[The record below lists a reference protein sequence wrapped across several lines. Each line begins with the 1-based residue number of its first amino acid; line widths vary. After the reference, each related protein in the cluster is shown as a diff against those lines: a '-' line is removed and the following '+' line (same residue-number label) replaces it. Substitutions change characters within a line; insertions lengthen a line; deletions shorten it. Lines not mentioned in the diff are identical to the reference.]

1 MMLLPFNIVVYFFVG
16 TTIVSMIRL
25 VIGPSQADR
34 LIGLNLV
41 AAQVLAILVLIA
53 VKEHRPIYLDVALV
67 YDIFGFVGMLAI
79 TRYFGKK
86 EEEDLT
92 AKEREDTRRS

>member
-1 MMLLPFNIVVYFFVG
+1 MLLTFDLMIYFFVA
-16 TTIVSMIRL
+16 TTIVSMIRI
-25 VIGPSQADR
+25 VIGPSPADR

-41 AAQVLAILVLIA
+41 ASQVLAILVLIA
-53 VKEHRPIYLDVALV
+53 VNEHRPIYLDVALV

-86 EEEDLT
+86 EFL
-92 AKEREDTRRS
+92 